1 MPMIYQ
7 YNRFGGY
14 CQIGV
19 GMDCGML
26 AEIWGTWT
34 ENVSFCGGNAAELW
48 WGLKRID
55 RYFLLNNQGV
65 TGKIKS
71 DVL

>member
-1 MPMIYQ
+1 M
-7 YNRFGGY
+7 F
-14 CQIGV
+14 
-19 GMDCGML
+19 
-26 AEIWGTWT
+26 
-34 ENVSFCGGNAAELW
+34 FCGGNAAELW

-71 DVL
+71 DVLRNEKYGRKAEIPSAKLIRNGFLLVTMKVLNGYDYC

>member
-1 MPMIYQ
+1 M
-7 YNRFGGY
+7 
-14 CQIGV
+14 
-19 GMDCGML
+19 
-26 AEIWGTWT
+26 

-71 DVL
+71 DVLRNEKYGRKAEIPSAKLIRNGCWR